1 MSNLKLRQL
10 RIGKVDGKHEWLTP
24 TNQREEAAFD
34 AFLIPSSVDP
44 ARMHN
49 GDVIFISGFRGT
61 GKTSLLRWHAEQ
73 QRRLKHATDIVLFKS
88 DLTEQQR
95 ANISNE
101 VGVSWT
107 DVDSKAME
115 FSQDFKDSWAWFILH
130 KIGENLKRD
139 PDLYEDYDS
148 SVPKILKLLG
158 LGEESPFRKMLGYM
172 PKLEAAS
179 IKLKADLQFFEAELG
194 GDFKKDGEFGKVT
207 LNALV
212 SRVRERVLSL
222 EFRKSLF
229 IYFDELEAFYHSPEQ
244 HRRDQR
250 LVRDLLFSI
259 GNLSDLFRA
268 RSIPIHIIAAVR
280 SEVVSAFGTLGQE
293 VDRLVHDRGTL
304 ISWHHAKRSVT
315 HPLFEIVRRKLNIS
329 EKLEGITPSSD
340 PVAAYL
346 PAAVNGEPIDE
357 FMLDKSFYK
366 PRDIVWRLSIAQQL
380 FPEAENFKGD
390 VLRETEIDYSNKL
403 WDEVRY
409 ELGATYSDDEVDMI
423 EGVISGGA
431 ASFDISQIQEKF
443 DKVSHY
449 SQKMGELL
457 YRRSVREIMH
467 DLYRLGAIGNSFRIG
482 TSGNTMRNRWAF
494 RGDPKL
500 LDDKR
505 MVIHPAL
512 NKRLSTVASRRRGH
526 RGGVRQ
532 RS

>member
-24 TNQREEAAFD
+24 TTERETATFD
-34 AFLIPSSVDP
+34 AFLIPASVDP
-44 ARMHN
+44 SRMHN

-73 QRRLKHATDIVLFKS
+73 QRKQGYATDVVLFKS

-95 ANISNE
+95 TNISNE

-115 FSQDFKDSWAWFILH
+115 FSQDFKDAWSWFILH

-139 PDLYEDYDS
+139 PDLIIDYDGS
-148 SVPKILKLLG
+148 LPKILKLLG
-158 LGEESPFRKMLGYM
+158 LGSESAFRKVLGYM
-172 PKLEAAS
+172 PKLDAAS
-179 IKLKADLQFFEAELG
+179 VKLKADLQFFEAELG
-194 GDFKKDGEFGKVT
+194 GDFKREGDFANVT

-212 SRVRERVLSL
+212 ARVRERLLSL
-222 EFRKSLF
+222 EFNKALF
-229 IYFDELEAFYHSPEQ
+229 IYFDELEAFYHTPEQ

-259 GNLSDLFRA
+259 GSLNDLFRA
-268 RSIPIHIIAAVR
+268 RSKPVHVIAAVR
-280 SEVVSAFGTLGQE
+280 SEVVASFGTLGQE

-304 ISWHHAKRSVT
+304 ISWHHAKRSIS
-315 HPLFEIVRRKLNIS
+315 HPLLEIVVRKLVIS
-329 EKLEGITPSSD
+329 EKLEGVTPSTD
-340 PVAAYL
+340 PLKTYL
-346 PAAVNGEPIDE
+346 PDAVNGEPLDE

-380 FPEAENFKGD
+380 FPEESSFKGE

-409 ELGATYSDDEVDMI
+409 ELGATYSDEEVDLI
-423 EGVISGGA
+423 ENALSGGS
-431 ASFDISQIQEKF
+431 ASFEIEQIQEKF
-443 DKVSHY
+443 DKAASY
-449 SQKMGELL
+449 SQKMAELL
-457 YRRSVREIMH
+457 RRRSVKEIMH
-467 DLYRLGAIGNSFRIG
+467 DLYRLGAIGNSFRVG
-482 TSGNTMRNRWAF
+482 TSGNTIRNRWAF

-505 MVIHPAL
+505 MVVHPAL
-512 NKRLSTVASRRRGH
+512 NKRLSIVASRRRGH
-526 RGGVRQ
+526 RGGIRQ

>member
-1 MSNLKLRQL
+1 MGNLKLRQL

-24 TNQREEAAFD
+24 TNQRETATFD
-34 AFLIPSSVDP
+34 AFLIPNSVDP
-44 ARMHN
+44 SRMHN

-73 QRRLKHATDIVLFKS
+73 QRKQSHATDIILFKS

-95 ANISNE
+95 ANISTE
-101 VGVSWT
+101 IGVSWT

-115 FSQDFKDSWAWFILH
+115 FSQDFKDAWAWFILH

-139 PDLYEDYDS
+139 VGLYEDYEGA
-148 SVPKILKLLG
+148 VPKILRLLG
-158 LGEESPFRKMLGYM
+158 LGSESSFRKILGYL

-179 IKLKADLQFFEAELG
+179 VKIKADLQFFEAELG
-194 GDFKKDGEFGKVT
+194 GDFKKDGDSGSVT

-212 SRVRERVLSL
+212 SRVRERVLEL
-222 EFRKSLF
+222 EFRKSLY

-259 GNLSDLFRA
+259 GNINDLFRS
-268 RSIPIHIIAAVR
+268 RSKPIHIIAAVR
-280 SEVVSAFGTLGQE
+280 SEVVSSFGTLGQE

-304 ISWHHAKRSVT
+304 ISWHHANRSVS
-315 HPLFEIVRRKLNIS
+315 HPLFEIISRKLAIS
-329 EKLEGITPSSD
+329 EKLEGITPSNK
-340 PVAAYL
+340 PLEAYL
-346 PAAVNGEPIDE
+346 PHAVNGEPIDE
-357 FMLDKSFYK
+357 FILDKSFYK

-380 FPEAENFKGD
+380 FPNEESFKGD
-390 VLRETEIDYSNKL
+390 VLRETEIDYSTKL

-423 EGVISGGA
+423 EGVISGGS
-431 ASFDISQIQEKF
+431 ASFEINQIQDAFEK
-443 DKVSHY
+443 VAGY

-457 YRRSVREIMH
+457 RRRSVREIMH
-467 DLYRLGAIGNSFRIG
+467 DLYRLGAIGNSFRVG
-482 TSGNTMRNRWAF
+482 TSSNTVRNRWAF

-512 NKRLSTVASRRRGH
+512 NKRLSIVAIRRRGN
-526 RGGVRQ
+526 RGGVRH